1 MRNWSGEELRNVYST
16 QKGKRKQ
23 QRAGWKMLG
32 LSEGPGDHDGRAELA
47 GKGLFPGG
55 AAAAAPQAYKPGRG
69 PSFC

>member
-16 QKGKRKQ
+16 QKEKRRQ

-32 LSEGPGDHDGRAELA
+32 LSEEPEDHDGRTELA

-55 AAAAAPQAYKPGRG
+55 AAAASPQACKPGRG
-69 PSFC
+69 TLFR